1 MYNNMGARET
11 LVSGKAVGVMEDLIK
26 DISDKSGVIFDSQ
39 LSCFTFVIITL
50 VTRNNYIGRAH
61 V

>member
-50 VTRNNYIGRAH
+50 VTRNNCF
-61 V
+61 